1 MWFLPGQRL
10 QIQSRS
16 NHERVLRLIFGFGLL
31 EIQVVS
37 YQWIA
42 PMELDEWVEG
52 WTVSREEH
60 GEHNLPF
67 FGIVDGKQKSGVK
80 TSWGW

>member
-52 WTVSREEH
+52 
-60 GEHNLPF
+60 
-67 FGIVDGKQKSGVK
+67 
-80 TSWGW
+80 